1 MSRRSSSGDTAA
13 VRLEAELRAAI
24 TRGDLRPGDLMPTT
38 AELAATYGVNK
49 NTASKVVAGLKD
61 AGILAGPAGGR
72 TRVRVQPRQVTRSN
86 DRYHEE
92 KARVLLPEAERASYG
107 AAEADTGQS
116 VRDLHD
122 DLYRYEVV
130 SGPADV
136 RAILGITNDGR
147 VLQRTYTRRHAVGAG
162 VSMSISYLSYD
173 LVSQNPDLLEA
184 RREPWPGGTMHQLY
198 TVGVELGRIDD
209 HITASM
215 PTPEEQQQFDI
226 PTGVPILRIRK
237 ISYGIEGQAV
247 EVADIPLSAER
258 TELIYRTPLERW

>member
-1 MSRRSSSGDTAA
+1 MTRRSSSGQTPGA
-13 VRLEAELRAAI
+13 RLEAELRAAI
-24 TRGDLRPGDLMPTT
+24 ARGDLRAGDVVPTT
-38 AELAATYGVNK
+38 AALAATHGVNP
-49 NTASKVVAGLKD
+49 NTVSKVISRLKD
-61 AGILAGPAGGR
+61 AGILTGPAGGR

-92 KARVLLPEAERASYG
+92 KARVLLPTAERASYG
-107 AAEADTGQS
+107 VAEADTGQL
-116 VRDLHD
+116 VRELHED
-122 DLYRYEVV
+122 IYHYEVV

-136 RAILGITNDGR
+136 REILGIAEDDR
-147 VLQRTYTRRHAVGAG
+147 VLKRTYTRRHAAGAG
-162 VSMSISYLSYD
+162 VSMSISYLPYD

-209 HITASM
+209 HISASM
-215 PTPEEQQQFDI
+215 PTAEEQAQFDI

-237 ISYGIEGQAV
+237 ISYDIDGRAV

>member
-1 MSRRSSSGDTAA
+1 MSRRSSSGETPGA
-13 VRLEAELRAAI
+13 RLEAELRAAI
-24 TRGDLRPGDLMPTT
+24 TRGDLRPGDVVPTT
-38 AELAATYGVNK
+38 ATLAAMHGVNP
-49 NTASKVVAGLKD
+49 NTVSKVVARLKE
-61 AGILAGPAGGR
+61 AGILTGPAGGR

-92 KARVLLPEAERASYG
+92 KARVLLPEADRARYG

-116 VRDLHD
+116 VRELHD

-130 SGPADV
+130 SGPDDV
-136 RAILGITNDGR
+136 REILGIPDDGR
-147 VLQRTYTRRHAVGAG
+147 VLQRTYTRRHAAGAG
-162 VSMSISYLSYD
+162 VSMSISYLPYD

-209 HITASM
+209 HITAST
-215 PTPEEQQQFDI
+215 PTAEEQQQFDI
-226 PTGVPILRIRK
+226 PTGVPLLRIRK
-237 ISYGIEGQAV
+237 ISYAVDGRAV
-247 EVADIPLSAER
+247 EVADIPVSAER

>member
-1 MSRRSSSGDTAA
+1 MTRRSPSGETAA
-13 VRLEAELRAAI
+13 ARLEAELRAAI
-24 TRGDLRPGDLMPTT
+24 TRGDLRPGDSVPTT
-38 AELAATYGVNK
+38 AELAARHGVNK
-49 NTASKVVAGLKD
+49 NTASKVISALKD
-61 AGILAGPAGGR
+61 HGILTGPAGGR

-92 KARVLLPEAERASYG
+92 KSRALLPEADRAAYG

-136 RAILGITNDGR
+136 REILGITDDGR
-147 VLQRTYTRRHAVGAG
+147 VLRRTYTRRHAAGAG
-162 VSMSISYLSYD
+162 VTMSVSYLPYD
-173 LVSQNPDLLEA
+173 LVSQNPELLDA
-184 RREPWPGGTMHQLY
+184 RREPWPGGTMHQLH

-215 PTPEEQQQFDI
+215 PTAEEQQEFDI
-226 PTGVPILRIRK
+226 PTGVPMLRIRK
-237 ISYGIEGQAV
+237 VSYGIDGRAV
-247 EVADIPLSAER
+247 EVADIPMSAER